1 MARRSRHQRLPA
13 KGRKPILIFPTE
25 QAQLL
30 NKLVTGK
37 LPFSR
42 SSLAVFKDLMT
53 VRKTD
58 KGTLFGK
65 TGSGTDDEGTYVL
78 GWFVGYVESGGKTY
92 AFACAAQGENIMSK
106 DARDIV
112 ETVMESRGLL

>member
-1 MARRSRHQRLPA
+1 MIS
-13 KGRKPILIFPTE
+13 PTE

-42 SSLAVFKDLMT
+42 ISLAVFKDLMT

-65 TGSGTDDEGTYVL
+65 TGSGTDDEETYVL